1 LFVEAVLQQQFG
13 PEDFMKGITGNPVL
27 DAYQRGGVSKV
38 GAAKPAEQA
47 GPAAPGAGGAST
59 SAVEV
64 SISPQA
70 RDLAATSGAPVNHA
84 KVEDVKSQISQGTF
98 QINSQVVAQR
108 MLSALG

>member
-1 LFVEAVLQQQFG
+1 
-13 PEDFMKGITGNPVL
+13 MKGITGNPVL

-47 GPAAPGAGGAST
+47 GPVAPSAGGGGPST

-64 SISPQA
+64 SISSQA
-70 RDLAATSGAPVNHA
+70 RDMAANSSQPINFA

-98 QINSQVVAQR
+98 TIDTRKVAER
-108 MLSALG
+108 LLSALG